1 MTLQERR
8 AANFDYLS
16 TTAVG
21 ERELTLDGTNIGYHR
36 ERVEAW
42 ARGERVAPIFIDAAF
57 TRRCQ
62 AACYFCAAQTQ
73 ASSGGVI
80 TRDHAMSFLE
90 DAAEIGVLAMNY
102 ISDGES
108 TMVPWYA
115 DAVEKATD
123 LGMQIGAGTNGI
135 ATTPPVLG
143 RILPRLASFRVN
155 FSAGEK
161 KRYAEIMGLKQA
173 VYDIVIEN
181 IRAAVRLVRDNKWT
195 CVTNMNLVCDP
206 DQSDQLL
213 PFARLAK
220 ELGVHYAIIKHC
232 WVDTHMDGQIA
243 VDYKGYERIE
253 ETLKACEA
261 LSDDTT
267 KIVVK
272 WNKLKHKGERQY
284 SRCFGPPFALQMS
297 GNGLVAPCGPL
308 FNEKFRAFHVGNI
321 TQQRFKDIFNSERY
335 WEVMRYIAS
344 DEFDPRKRCPSDCMQ
359 NVTNEWLYRYLEGK
373 ATFPINPA
381 PANAAF
387 LA

>member
-1 MTLQERR
+1 MSYDEMT
-8 AANFDYLS
+8 
-16 TTAVG
+16 TTAIG
-21 ERELTLDGTNIGYHR
+21 DMALTLDGSNIGFHKD
-36 ERVEAW
+36 RVEAW
-42 ARGERVAPIFIDAAF
+42 ARGERVAPIFMDIAW
-57 TRRCQ
+57 TRKCQ

-73 ASSGGVI
+73 SSEGGII
-80 TRDHAMSFLE
+80 TRDHAISFLE
-90 DAAEIGVLAMNY
+90 DAAEIGVLAMSY

-115 DAVEKATD
+115 ESVEKAAE
-123 LGMQIGAGTNGI
+123 LGIHVSAGTNGI
-135 ATTPPVLG
+135 ATTRPMLE

-181 IRAAVRLVRDNKWT
+181 IRTAVEIVRGGKLA

-232 WVDTHMDGQIA
+232 WVDTHMDNKLK
-243 VDYKGYERIE
+243 VDYKGYGRIE

-272 WNKLKHKGERQY
+272 WNKLKHQGERAY
-284 SRCFGPPFALQMS
+284 SKCFGPPFALQMS
-297 GNGLVAPCGPL
+297 GNGLISPCGPF
-308 FNEKFRAFHVGNI
+308 FNEKWRAFHVGNI
-321 TQQRFKDIFNSERY
+321 TEKRFKTMFNSERY
-335 WEVMRYIAS
+335 WSVMNYIAS
-344 DEFDPRKRCPSDCMQ
+344 DQFDPRKRCPSDCMQ
-359 NVTNEWLYRYLEGK
+359 NATNDWLFKFLEGK
-373 ATFPINPA
+373 VTFPISPA
-381 PANAAF
+381 PANVNF

>member
-1 MTLQERR
+1 MSVD
-8 AANFDYLS
+8 FDYLT

-21 ERELTLDGTNIGYHR
+21 GQNLTLDGSNIGYHK

-42 ARGERVAPIFIDAAF
+42 ARGERVAPIFMDVAW

-73 ASSGGVI
+73 ASEGGTI
-80 TRDHAMSFLE
+80 TREHALAFLE
-90 DAAEIGVLAMNY
+90 DAAELGVLAMNY

-115 DAVEKATD
+115 ESVERAAD
-123 LGMQIGAGTNGI
+123 LGIQVGAGTNGI
-135 ATTPPVLG
+135 STTRPVLE

-173 VYDIVIEN
+173 VYDIVISN
-181 IRAAVRLVRDNKWT
+181 IRVAVELVRGNNWS
-195 CVTNMNLVCDP
+195 CITNMNLVCDP

-213 PFARLAK
+213 PFARLARD
-220 ELGVHYAIIKHC
+220 LGVHYAIIKHC
-232 WVDTHMDGQIA
+232 WVDTHMDNLLK
-243 VDYKGYERIE
+243 VDYKGYDKIRDI
-253 ETLKACEA
+253 LKECEA
-261 LSDDTT
+261 LSNDTT

-272 WNKLKHKGERQY
+272 WNKLKHQGERQY

-297 GNGLVAPCGPL
+297 GNGLIAPCGPL
-308 FNEKFRAFHVGNI
+308 FNEKWRAFHVGNI
-321 TQQRFKDIFNSERY
+321 TQQRFKDIFHSERY

-359 NVTNEWLYRYLEGK
+359 NLTNDWLFKYLEGK
-373 ATFPINPA
+373 VSFPLTPA
-381 PANAAF
+381 PANVKF

>member
-1 MTLQERR
+1 MD
-8 AANFDYLS
+8 FDYQ
-16 TTAVG
+16 TTTSVG
-21 ERELTLDGTNIGYHR
+21 GKELALDGSNIGYHK

-42 ARGERVAPIFIDAAF
+42 ARGERVAPIFMDIAW
-57 TRRCQ
+57 TRKCQ

-73 ASSGGVI
+73 SSEGGVI
-80 TRDHAMSFLE
+80 TREHAISFLE

-115 DAVEKATD
+115 ESVERAAD
-123 LGMQIGAGTNGI
+123 LGIQLGAGTNGI
-135 ATTPPVLG
+135 ATTRPVLE

-181 IRAAVRLVRDNKWT
+181 IRTAVEIVRGNNLA
-195 CVTNMNLVCDP
+195 CITNMNLVCDP

-213 PFARLAK
+213 PFAKLAK
-220 ELGVHYAIIKHC
+220 DLGVHYAIIKHC
-232 WVDTHMDGQIA
+232 WVDTHMDNKLK
-243 VDYKGYERIE
+243 VDYKGYGRIE

-272 WNKLKHKGERQY
+272 WNKLKHQGERQY
-284 SRCFGPPFALQMS
+284 SKCYGPPFALQMS
-297 GNGLVAPCGPL
+297 GNGLIAPCGPL
-308 FNEKFRAFHVGNI
+308 FNEKWRTFHVGNI
-321 TQQRFKDIFNSERY
+321 TQQRFKDIYQSDRY
-335 WEVMRYIAS
+335 WEVMRYIGS

-359 NVTNEWLYRYLEGK
+359 NLTNDWLYRYMEGK
-373 ATFPINPA
+373 VSFPTTKA
-381 PANAAF
+381 PSNVAF

>member
-1 MTLQERR
+1 M
-8 AANFDYLS
+8 NFDYQ
-16 TTAVG
+16 TTTSVVG
-21 ERELTLDGTNIGYHR
+21 KELALDGSNIGYHK

-42 ARGERVAPIFIDAAF
+42 ARGERVAPIFMDIAW
-57 TRRCQ
+57 TRKCQ

-73 ASSGGVI
+73 SSEGGVI
-80 TRDHAMSFLE
+80 TREHAISFLE

-115 DAVEKATD
+115 ESVERAAD
-123 LGMQIGAGTNGI
+123 LGIQLGAGTNGI
-135 ATTPPVLG
+135 ATTRPVLE

-181 IRAAVRLVRDNKWT
+181 IKTAVEIVRGNNLA
-195 CVTNMNLVCDP
+195 CITNMNLVCDP

-213 PFARLAK
+213 PFAKLAK
-220 ELGVHYAIIKHC
+220 DLGVHYAIIKHC
-232 WVDTHMDGQIA
+232 WVDTHMDNKLK
-243 VDYKGYERIE
+243 VDYKGYGRIE

-272 WNKLKHKGERQY
+272 WNKLKHQGERQY
-284 SRCFGPPFALQMS
+284 SKCYGPPFALQMS
-297 GNGLVAPCGPL
+297 GNGLIAPCGPL
-308 FNEKFRAFHVGNI
+308 FNEKWRTFHVGNI
-321 TQQRFKDIFNSERY
+321 TQQRFKDIWESERY
-335 WEVMRYIAS
+335 WSVMRYIGS
-344 DEFDPRKRCPSDCMQ
+344 DQFDPRKRCPSDCMQ
-359 NVTNEWLYRYLEGK
+359 NLTNDWLYRYMEGK
-373 ATFPINPA
+373 VSFPTTKA
-381 PANAAF
+381 PANVAF

>member
-1 MTLQERR
+1 M
-8 AANFDYLS
+8 
-16 TTAVG
+16 
-21 ERELTLDGTNIGYHR
+21 TLDGSNVGYHK

-42 ARGERVAPIFIDAAF
+42 ERGERIAPIFMDIAW
-57 TRRCQ
+57 TRKCQ
-62 AACYFCAAQTQ
+62 AACHFCYAQAQ
-73 ASSGGVI
+73 ASEGGQI
-80 TRDHAMSFLE
+80 TRENAMQFLE

-135 ATTPPVLG
+135 ATTEPVLK
-143 RILPRLASFRVN
+143 RILPRLTSFRVN

-173 VYDIVIEN
+173 VYDIVIKN
-181 IRAAVRLVRDNKWT
+181 IRTAVELVRANKWP
-195 CVTNMNLVCDP
+195 CVVNMNLVCDP
-206 DQSDQLL
+206 KDSDQLQ

-220 ELGVHYAIIKHC
+220 DLGVHYAIIKHC
-232 WVDTHMDGQIA
+232 AVDPDG
-243 VDYKGYERIE
+243 VLDTDYKGYAKIE
-253 ETLKACEA
+253 DTLKECEA
-261 LSDDTT
+261 LSDETT

-272 WNKLKHKGERQY
+272 WNKLKHQGERQY
-284 SRCFGPPFALQMS
+284 SRCLGPPFALQMS

-308 FNEKFRAFHVGNI
+308 FNEKYRAFHIGNI
-321 TQQRFKDIFNSERY
+321 TTERFKDMFYSERY
-335 WEVMRYIAS
+335 WTVMKYLAS

-359 NVTNEWLYRYLEGK
+359 NLHNDWLYRYINGK
-373 ATFPINPA
+373 VTFPITPA
-381 PANAAF
+381 PSNVRF

>member
-1 MTLQERR
+1 MS
-8 AANFDYLS
+8 FDYLA
-16 TTAVG
+16 TTNVDGKEVA
-21 ERELTLDGTNIGYHR
+21 LDGTNIGYHR

-42 ARGERVAPIFIDAAF
+42 ERGERVAPIFIDVAW

-73 ASSGGVI
+73 ASEGGVI
-80 TRDHAMSFLE
+80 TREHAISFLE
-90 DAAEIGVLAMNY
+90 DSAEIGVLAMNY

-115 DAVEKATD
+115 ESVERATD
-123 LGMQIGAGTNGI
+123 LGIQIGAGTNGI
-135 ATTPPVLG
+135 ATTRPVLE
-143 RILPRLASFRVN
+143 RILPRLLSFRVN

-173 VYDIVIEN
+173 VYDVVIEN
-181 IRAAVRLVRDNKWT
+181 IRTAVKLVRDNGWK
-195 CVTNMNLVCDP
+195 CITNMNLVCDP

-220 ELGVHYAIIKHC
+220 DLGVHYAIIKHC
-232 WVDTHMDGQIA
+232 WVDTHMDNSLK
-243 VDYKGYERIE
+243 VDYKGYHRIE

-272 WNKLKHKGERQY
+272 WNKLNHAGVRQY
-284 SRCFGPPFALQMS
+284 SKCFGPPFALQMS
-297 GNGLVAPCGPL
+297 GNGLIAPCGPL
-308 FNEKFRAFHVGNI
+308 FNEKWRAFHIGNI
-321 TQQRFKDIFNSERY
+321 TQQRFKDIWQSERY
-335 WEVMRYIAS
+335 WEVMKYLGS

-359 NVTNEWLYRYLEGK
+359 NVSNKWLYDYLEK
-373 ATFPINPA
+373 KVTFPTTPA
-381 PANAAF
+381 PANVAF